1 MLEHIDAVVFQV
13 RALFPTERP
22 DRKIVRPLR
31 DVWVASASSRHD
43 LTLAVPARSPR
54 KLAGEDVELARSA
67 KVSEAPTWKLSLDV
81 PLEIDA

>member
-1 MLEHIDAVVFQV
+1 MLRFCSV
-13 RALFPTERP
+13 RT
-22 DRKIVRPLR
+22 
-31 DVWVASASSRHD
+31 S
-43 LTLAVPARSPR
+43 